1 MKIDLLVEWYD
12 GELQHVMEDGGRYFY
27 AICVEADFSKPLQDR
42 IYFVINILAQERR
55 MIEGFLTDANMDGL
69 DRLLRDELYGRRG
82 AIFLG
87 GPNAWR
93 LESADFSIAPAPYL
107 KFFAFPVVD
116 VLAA

>member
-1 MKIDLLVEWYD
+1 MKIDLIVEWYD
-12 GELQHVMEDGGRYFY
+12 GELQQVMEDDGQYFY

-42 IYFVINILAQERR
+42 VYFVINIIAQEKHR
-55 MIEGFLTDANMDGL
+55 IERFLADADMDGL

-87 GPNAWR
+87 CPNDWR
-93 LESADFSIAPAPYL
+93 VESADFSIEPAPYL